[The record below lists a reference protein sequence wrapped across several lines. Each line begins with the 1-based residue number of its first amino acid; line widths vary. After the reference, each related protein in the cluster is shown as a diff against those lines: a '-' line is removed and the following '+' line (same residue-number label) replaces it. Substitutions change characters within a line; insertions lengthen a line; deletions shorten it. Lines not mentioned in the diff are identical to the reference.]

1 MEYEELDL
9 EKEAAVLRAEEAT
22 KKRKTRPKTIF
33 EHGDNSETTKLISY
47 YR

>member
-9 EKEAAVLRAEEAT
+9 EKEAAALRAKEAA
-22 KKRKTRPKTIF
+22 KKRKTGPKIIF